1 MRTAPAGARRQR
13 RRRRDSRRRPT
24 LPPPPPSRLVEGRL
38 RVLSDPDTYVARLT
52 AEAASQADKARRAVA
67 SADVASL
74 AECTFAPAVHDAPE
88 YIKRI
93 ARSMAL
99 TRAVKAPDAVRE
111 KQEWR

>member
-1 MRTAPAGARRQR
+1 VRARAGAGRARAR
-13 RRRRDSRRRPT
+13 ARGAPLTRA
-24 LPPPPPSRLVEGRL
+24 PPPPRRHVEGRL
-38 RVLSDPDTYVARLT
+38 RVLSEPETYVARLT

-67 SADVASL
+67 SADTASL

-99 TRAVKAPDAVRE
+99 TRAVKPPPADGMKP
-111 KQEWR
+111 EWR